1 MKKELGT
8 VFTLGEYKRLN
19 NNLEILEKINDEQ
32 YEWLDEFLNNNNYS
46 LKDVFLQIEEAC
58 LWVVLNTGKMVTQ
71 FKG

>member
-8 VFTLGEYKRLN
+8 IFTLGEYKRLN

-32 YEWLDEFLNNNNYS
+32 YEWLDEFLNDNKYS
-46 LKDVFLQIEEAC
+46 LKDVFLQMEETC
-58 LWVVLNTGKMVTQ
+58 LWVILNTGKMVTQ

>member
-46 LKDVFLQIEEAC
+46 LKDVFLQMEESC

>member
-1 MKKELGT
+1 MKKELGAI
-8 VFTLGEYKRLN
+8 FTLGEYKRLN

-32 YEWLDEFLNNNNYS
+32 YEWLDEFLNDNKYS
-46 LKDVFLQIEEAC
+46 LKDVFLQMEETC